1 MSLSFRRIAYGHSC
15 NGFTLVELAVTMA
28 VIGVLTVSVV
38 GLYAA
43 IAKRQREVKTKEEME
58 NIREAVLGYYQS
70 YLVLP
75 APDSGYRVPIDD
87 LDLPPS
93 AQTDEIYTDK
103 YYAYVSSNDGDTLK
117 VDGQSIGNT
126 AMVLISPGT
135 NLVFEESNTDLTN
148 GEFTQEGTGDDFDDM
163 LLYLSA
169 NELASSI
176 AWSREIEEEVA
187 VLNQAATILAE
198 NDDDA
203 DGLVDEDPGG
213 SNCGVEDIP
222 GNCDG
227 VTDWNLVTG
236 VQSLINAGLIS
247 NPDHIV
253 DPWGTEYC
261 WDSTNHQFYSAG
273 PNKTDEGCGGDDIC
287 P

>member
-1 MSLSFRRIAYGHSC
+1 MSFSFCRSVHRGSHK
-15 NGFTLVELAVTMA
+15 GFTLLELAITMA
-28 VIGVLTVSVV
+28 IIGLLTVSVV

-43 IAKRQREVKTKEEME
+43 VAKRNRQVKTKKEME
-58 NIREAVLGYYQS
+58 SIREAVLGYYQT

-75 APDSGYRVPIDD
+75 SPASGYRVPIDD
-87 LDLPPS
+87 LDLPPT
-93 AQTDEIYTDK
+93 AQTDEIYTGK
-103 YYAYVSSNDGDTLK
+103 YYAYVASNDEDTLK

-126 AMVLISPGT
+126 AMVLISSGT
-135 NLVFEESNTDLTN
+135 NLEFEESNTDLTD
-148 GEFTQEGTGDDFDDM
+148 GEYTQDGTTADFDDI

-176 AWSREIEEEVA
+176 SWRREIEEEVG
-187 VLNQAATILAE
+187 VLNQAAQILAE
-198 NDDDA
+198 NDDDS
-203 DGLVDEDPGG
+203 DGYVDEDSTDPGG
-213 SNCGVEDIP
+213 NW
-222 GNCDG
+222 DG
-227 VTDWNLVTG
+227 LTDWNLVSGT
-236 VQSLINAGLIS
+236 QSLVNAGLIS

-261 WDSTNHQFYSAG
+261 WDSVNHKFYSAG